1 MFRQTVNLV
10 SLQDCFGAN
19 LGKVTEPAEVTE
31 KSGKLPNRTVLS
43 PALGRGSFAFIT
55 HRHCRASTG

>member
-1 MFRQTVNLV
+1 MFRRTVNFAL
-10 SLQDCFGAN
+10 LQDCFGAS

-43 PALGRGSFAFIT
+43 PTLGRGSFAFIV
-55 HRHCRASTG
+55 

>member
-1 MFRQTVNLV
+1 MFRQTVNFAL
-10 SLQDCFGAN
+10 LQDCFGAS

-43 PALGRGSFAFIT
+43 PALGRGSFAFIV
-55 HRHCRASTG
+55 